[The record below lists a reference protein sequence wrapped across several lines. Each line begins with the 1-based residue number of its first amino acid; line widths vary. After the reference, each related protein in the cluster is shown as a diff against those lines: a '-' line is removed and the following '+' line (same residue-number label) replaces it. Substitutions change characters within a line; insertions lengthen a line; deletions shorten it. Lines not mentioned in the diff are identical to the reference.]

1 MGWRHGDDMVFIGE
15 RSIVNRTW
23 DVLSKNLLM
32 KKRAVLGFGPGDDK
46 HISLLNRLITLEFV
60 GGKRRIT
67 LEPDPRH
74 VDLIIKG
81 MGLRPGRSK
90 GVSTPGCKSDD
101 NYNTQPLEGDQA
113 TSYRSLT
120 MRLMFLSL
128 DLPHLQFVAN
138 KTAKFMSKPV
148 IGGIVRLK
156 RVARF
161 LLANP
166 RWAIC
171 FYEQEF
177 CSTLII
183 RCDSD

>member
-46 HISLLNRLITLEFV
+46 HISLLNRLITLEFA

-90 GVSTPGCKSDD
+90 GVSTRPSCGKPGIAEIRPSGRTR
-101 NYNTQPLEGDQA
+101 NLQPPCASPWYLTRPVLFSGQRPKRGS
-113 TSYRSLT
+113 TSQVDS
-120 MRLMFLSL
+120 
-128 DLPHLQFVAN
+128 P
-138 KTAKFMSKPV
+138 
-148 IGGIVRLK
+148 
-156 RVARF
+156 RVYA
-161 LLANP
+161 
-166 RWAIC
+166 
-171 FYEQEF
+171 
-177 CSTLII
+177 CSM
-183 RCDSD
+183 